1 MALQRWTPPVPRG
14 SGALWSRISPAQS
27 EVRLMAAF
35 SSRPRSG
42 SGILSSRTLA
52 GSPLAPW
59 PSAGTAFAA
68 GVAAAAAV
76 AAALSSSC

>member
-1 MALQRWTPPVPRG
+1 
-14 SGALWSRISPAQS
+14 
-27 EVRLMAAF
+27 MAAF